1 MVSTITIIFLYLVIT
16 TINRFTFEVT
26 VDIYQLLYQY
36 GSQLQ
41 STPYIGQCFQQG
53 AHNIGLREQ
62 PHQIGHIHL
71 PDFELDQIYD
81 FRIDGP
87 YDPRNGHRYDIHD
100 SSSDKDLKFST
111 LDSAPY
117 IPKKQSF
124 MNYIKKIRETC
135 SAIAHPVTIAYFKK
149 LGITSVELILIQHF
163 VTDRHIELQEQVL
176 EFKRMVKKL
185 HKAGIDVS
193 LDVTY
198 NYTGEGN
205 QFGPTLLLKGIDNG
219 SYYRLI
225 EHDKR
230 YYFDYTGCDNT
241 LNCRLPNVLRLIM
254 NSLRYSILDMHVDGF
269 RFDLAV
275 TFARELHAVDRL
287 KTFFDIIHQ
296 DSVIGRVKLFV
307 EP

>member
-1 MVSTITIIFLYLVIT
+1 
-16 TINRFTFEVT
+16 
-26 VDIYQLLYQY
+26 
-36 GSQLQ
+36 
-41 STPYIGQCFQQG
+41 
-53 AHNIGLREQ
+53 
-62 PHQIGHIHL
+62 
-71 PDFELDQIYD
+71 
-81 FRIDGP
+81 
-87 YDPRNGHRYDIHD
+87 
-100 SSSDKDLKFST
+100 
-111 LDSAPY
+111 
-117 IPKKQSF
+117 
-124 MNYIKKIRETC
+124 
-135 SAIAHPVTIAYFKK
+135 
-149 LGITSVELILIQHF
+149 
-163 VTDRHIELQEQVL
+163 
-176 EFKRMVKKL
+176 MVKKL

-241 LNCRLPNVLRLIM
+241 LN
-254 NSLRYSILDMHVDGF
+254 YMHVDGF

-275 TFARELHAVDRL
+275 TFARKLHAVDRL

>member
-1 MVSTITIIFLYLVIT
+1 
-16 TINRFTFEVT
+16 
-26 VDIYQLLYQY
+26 
-36 GSQLQ
+36 
-41 STPYIGQCFQQG
+41 
-53 AHNIGLREQ
+53 
-62 PHQIGHIHL
+62 
-71 PDFELDQIYD
+71 
-81 FRIDGP
+81 
-87 YDPRNGHRYDIHD
+87 
-100 SSSDKDLKFST
+100 
-111 LDSAPY
+111 
-117 IPKKQSF
+117 
-124 MNYIKKIRETC
+124 
-135 SAIAHPVTIAYFKK
+135 
-149 LGITSVELILIQHF
+149 
-163 VTDRHIELQEQVL
+163 
-176 EFKRMVKKL
+176 MVKKL

-275 TFARELHAVDRL
+275 TFARKLHAVDRL